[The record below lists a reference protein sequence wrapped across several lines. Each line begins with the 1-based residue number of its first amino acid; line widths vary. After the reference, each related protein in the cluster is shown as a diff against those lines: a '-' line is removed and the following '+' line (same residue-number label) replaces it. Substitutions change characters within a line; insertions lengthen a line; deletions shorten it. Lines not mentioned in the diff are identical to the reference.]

1 MVLLWI
7 GIALG
12 ISLFIV
18 LSIKYSKTSKFDYVK
33 VNLHCESCGDKT
45 NGFKCPK
52 CEILKKQ

>member
-12 ISLFIV
+12 VALFIV
-18 LSIKYSKTSKFDYVK
+18 LSIKYTKTSKFDYVK
-33 VNLHCESCGDKT
+33 INLHCESCGDKT

-52 CEILKKQ
+52 CEMLKKH